1 MLIRRSC
8 FGLGEDMSREEG
20 VYILYNQMNCE
31 KMNKKYKTTVDN
43 SRNDNMMIILLI
55 ATNKDEGRI

>member
-1 MLIRRSC
+1 
-8 FGLGEDMSREEG
+8 
-20 VYILYNQMNCE
+20 MNCE